1 MILIRFHGFTL
12 IELLVALA
20 IAALLLTLGV
30 PAFGNLLDR
39 TRLDTEANDLLRGLR
54 FAREQAIQLQRP
66 VTLAARIEAHWNQ
79 KKCT

>member
-54 FAREQAIQLQRP
+54 FALKNIS
-66 VTLAARIEAHWNQ
+66 NN
-79 KKCT
+79 